1 MCICIHTYVYT
12 DTFINV
18 FTLLTKT
25 VIEIIFKYTKQML
38 CLDSYIYI
46 YIYIYINT
54 AGTKRYHNV
63 TTTLAVGYV
72 SVGGRLES
80 ATGKPLDKR

>member
-1 MCICIHTYVYT
+1 MAIAKAPNNIV
-12 DTFINV
+12 NV
-18 FTLLTKT
+18 SSVEEKP
-25 VIEIIFKYTKQML
+25 
-38 CLDSYIYI
+38 
-46 YIYIYINT
+46 
-54 AGTKRYHNV
+54 KRYHNV

>member
-1 MCICIHTYVYT
+1 MYYCNYIT
-12 DTFINV
+12 V
-18 FTLLTKT
+18 FLY
-25 VIEIIFKYTKQML
+25 FYN
-38 CLDSYIYI
+38 Y
-46 YIYIYINT
+46 T

>member
-1 MCICIHTYVYT
+1 MKDFLSYSLAVS
-12 DTFINV
+12 DT
-18 FTLLTKT
+18 
-25 VIEIIFKYTKQML
+25 
-38 CLDSYIYI
+38 
-46 YIYIYINT
+46 T

-72 SVGGRLES
+72 SVCGRLES

>member
-1 MCICIHTYVYT
+1 M
-12 DTFINV
+12 
-18 FTLLTKT
+18 
-25 VIEIIFKYTKQML
+25 VISLHIALY
-38 CLDSYIYI
+38 
-46 YIYIYINT
+46 T

-72 SVGGRLES
+72 SVSGRLES

>member
-1 MCICIHTYVYT
+1 MQVT
-12 DTFINV
+12 NV
-18 FTLLTKT
+18 T
-25 VIEIIFKYTKQML
+25 QR
-38 CLDSYIYI
+38 
-46 YIYIYINT
+46 
-54 AGTKRYHNV
+54 AQNV